1 MQAKQQDYFMTL
13 ANRYTSSRHS
23 VYNVSYHIVFCTKY
37 RRKVLIDGAEARLK
51 ELFLEKA
58 LELDIQIEDME
69 VMPDHVDLFVKSKPV
84 YMIHFVINQ
93 LKGYASPRLRK
104 EFPHIRTRL
113 PSLWTRS
120 YFVETIGHISE
131 SMVKRY
137 IENQKKI

>member
-1 MQAKQQDYFMTL
+1 MQAKQQGYFMTL

-37 RRKVLIDGAEARLK
+37 RRKVLIYGAEARLK
-51 ELFLEKA
+51 KLFLEKA
-58 LELDIQIEDME
+58 QELDIQIEDME
-69 VMPDHVDLFVKSKPV
+69 VMPDHVHLFVKSKPV

-93 LKGYASPRLRK
+93 LKGYVSSILRK

-131 SMVKRY
+131 SAVKRY

>member
-1 MQAKQQDYFMTL
+1 MTL

-58 LELDIQIEDME
+58 QELDIQIEDME
-69 VMPDHVDLFVKSKPV
+69 VMPDHVHLFVKSKPV

-93 LKGYASPRLRK
+93 LKGSASPRLRK

-131 SMVKRY
+131 STVKRY

>member
-1 MQAKQQDYFMTL
+1 MTL

-37 RRKVLIDGAEARLK
+37 RRKVLIYGAEARLK
-51 ELFLEKA
+51 KLFLEKA
-58 LELDIQIEDME
+58 QELDIQIEDME
-69 VMPDHVDLFVKSKPV
+69 VMPDHVHLFVKSKPV

-93 LKGYASPRLRK
+93 LKGYVSLILRK

-131 SMVKRY
+131 SAVKRY